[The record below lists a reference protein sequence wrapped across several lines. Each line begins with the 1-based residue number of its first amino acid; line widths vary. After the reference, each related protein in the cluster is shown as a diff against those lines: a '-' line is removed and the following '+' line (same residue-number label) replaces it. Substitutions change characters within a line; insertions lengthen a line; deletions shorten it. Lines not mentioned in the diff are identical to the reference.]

1 MIIGILIIILLYLGL
16 LTSEWLFII
25 FIIGVILMLVCKKW
39 KIPGLQYCIDRFE
52 RPEHKKDFPGRGL
65 VFFFLGA
72 WLVVRFFPEDVALAA
87 LCILTFGDAISP
99 MIGVSNGR
107 KKHPLNNS
115 KLLEGSIAGTVAGF
129 LTAWIFV
136 AWWQALIAAV
146 VAMTIEALEI
156 KIYEWDLDDNLTIPV
171 VAAAVI
177 FVLQLI

>member
-1 MIIGILIIILLYLGL
+1 
-16 LTSEWLFII
+16 
-25 FIIGVILMLVCKKW
+25 
-39 KIPGLQYCIDRFE
+39 
-52 RPEHKKDFPGRGL
+52 
-65 VFFFLGA
+65 
-72 WLVVRFFPEDVALAA
+72 
-87 LCILTFGDAISP
+87 